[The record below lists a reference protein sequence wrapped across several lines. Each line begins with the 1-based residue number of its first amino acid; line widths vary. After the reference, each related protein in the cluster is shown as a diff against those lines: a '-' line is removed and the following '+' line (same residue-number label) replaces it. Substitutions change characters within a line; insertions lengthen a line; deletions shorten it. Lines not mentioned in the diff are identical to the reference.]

1 MGKFIYL
8 ANIIAADV
16 DFYNIEGN
24 RGDSYLPFIGFMMF
38 VVGAVVAFMGFSKY
52 ITAKKNFNLFY
63 DLRDSVKV
71 DKATNEK
78 NKKTGIIM
86 IAAGIIVLI
95 VSFFVIQKIN
105 NKRSMQK
112 IKLED

>member
-52 ITAKKNFNLFY
+52 ITAK
-63 DLRDSVKV
+63 
-71 DKATNEK
+71 
-78 NKKTGIIM
+78 
-86 IAAGIIVLI
+86 
-95 VSFFVIQKIN
+95 
-105 NKRSMQK
+105 
-112 IKLED
+112 

>member
-52 ITAKKNFNLFY
+52 ITAKN
-63 DLRDSVKV
+63 SVKV

-95 VSFFVIQKIN
+95 VSFFVI
-105 NKRSMQK
+105 
-112 IKLED
+112 

>member
-1 MGKFIYL
+1 
-8 ANIIAADV
+8 
-16 DFYNIEGN
+16 
-24 RGDSYLPFIGFMMF
+24 MF

-78 NKKTGIIM
+78 NKK
-86 IAAGIIVLI
+86 
-95 VSFFVIQKIN
+95 
-105 NKRSMQK
+105 
-112 IKLED
+112 LESL

>member
-38 VVGAVVAFMGFSKY
+38 VTFMGFSKY

-95 VSFFVIQKIN
+95 VSFFVI
-105 NKRSMQK
+105 
-112 IKLED
+112 

>member
-1 MGKFIYL
+1 
-8 ANIIAADV
+8 
-16 DFYNIEGN
+16 
-24 RGDSYLPFIGFMMF
+24 MMF

-86 IAAGIIVLI
+86 IMR
-95 VSFFVIQKIN
+95 N
-105 NKRSMQK
+105 NCSYCF
-112 IKLED
+112 ILCNIED

>member
-52 ITAKKNFNLFY
+52 ISAKKNFNLFY

-95 VSFFVIQKIN
+95 VSFFVI
-105 NKRSMQK
+105 
-112 IKLED
+112 

>member
-24 RGDSYLPFIGFMMF
+24 RGDSYLPFIGFYD
-38 VVGAVVAFMGFSKY
+38 VCSRCCCSVYGVFSKY

-95 VSFFVIQKIN
+95 VSFFVI
-105 NKRSMQK
+105 
-112 IKLED
+112 

>member
-63 DLRDSVKV
+63 DLRDSVK
-71 DKATNEK
+71 

-95 VSFFVIQKIN
+95 VSFFVI
-105 NKRSMQK
+105 
-112 IKLED
+112 

>member
-38 VVGAVVAFMGFSKY
+38 VVGAVVALLLLRTVSKDHSPVAASP
-52 ITAKKNFNLFY
+52 AKNL
-63 DLRDSVKV
+63 
-71 DKATNEK
+71 ATSHC
-78 NKKTGIIM
+78 T
-86 IAAGIIVLI
+86 
-95 VSFFVIQKIN
+95 
-105 NKRSMQK
+105 
-112 IKLED
+112 

>member
-63 DLRDSVKV
+63 DLRDSV
-71 DKATNEK
+71 NEK

-95 VSFFVIQKIN
+95 VSFFVI
-105 NKRSMQK
+105 
-112 IKLED
+112 

>member
-52 ITAKKNFNLFY
+52 ITAKKNFNLF
-63 DLRDSVKV
+63 
-71 DKATNEK
+71 
-78 NKKTGIIM
+78 
-86 IAAGIIVLI
+86 LI
-95 VSFFVIQKIN
+95 KPLM
-105 NKRSMQK
+105 RRTR
-112 IKLED
+112 KLESLW

>member
-63 DLRDSVKV
+63 DLRDSVK
-71 DKATNEK
+71 ATNEK

-95 VSFFVIQKIN
+95 VSFFVI
-105 NKRSMQK
+105 
-112 IKLED
+112 

>member
-38 VVGAVVAFMGFSKY
+38 VVGCCSVYGF
-52 ITAKKNFNLFY
+52 F
-63 DLRDSVKV
+63 KV
-71 DKATNEK
+71 HNSQEE
-78 NKKTGIIM
+78 
-86 IAAGIIVLI
+86 
-95 VSFFVIQKIN
+95 F
-105 NKRSMQK
+105 
-112 IKLED
+112 

>member
-78 NKKTGIIM
+78 KY
-86 IAAGIIVLI
+86 
-95 VSFFVIQKIN
+95 FVDTSGAIYYIWY
-105 NKRSMQK
+105 RRRWLLLY
-112 IKLED
+112 I

>member
-71 DKATNEK
+71 DNHYD
-78 NKKTGIIM
+78 
-86 IAAGIIVLI
+86 
-95 VSFFVIQKIN
+95 SCRN
-105 NKRSMQK
+105 NCSYCF
-112 IKLED
+112 ILCNIED

>member
-24 RGDSYLPFIGFMMF
+24 RGDSYLPFIGFKMF
-38 VVGAVVAFMGFSKY
+38 GKAMCAKAQSFAKY

-95 VSFFVIQKIN
+95 VSFFVI
-105 NKRSMQK
+105 
-112 IKLED
+112 

>member
-24 RGDSYLPFIGFMMF
+24 RGDSYLPFI
-38 VVGAVVAFMGFSKY
+38 GAVVAFMGFSKY

-95 VSFFVIQKIN
+95 VSFFVI
-105 NKRSMQK
+105 
-112 IKLED
+112 

>member
-24 RGDSYLPFIGFMMF
+24 RGDSYLPFIG
-38 VVGAVVAFMGFSKY
+38 FMGFSKY

-95 VSFFVIQKIN
+95 VSFFVI
-105 NKRSMQK
+105 
-112 IKLED
+112 

>member
-52 ITAKKNFNLFY
+52 ITAKKNFNL
-63 DLRDSVKV
+63 
-71 DKATNEK
+71 
-78 NKKTGIIM
+78 
-86 IAAGIIVLI
+86 LI
-95 VSFFVIQKIN
+95 KPLM
-105 NKRSMQK
+105 RRTR
-112 IKLED
+112 KLESLW

>member
-16 DFYNIEGN
+16 DFYNIE
-24 RGDSYLPFIGFMMF
+24 GDSYLPFIGFMMF

-95 VSFFVIQKIN
+95 VSFFVI
-105 NKRSMQK
+105 
-112 IKLED
+112 